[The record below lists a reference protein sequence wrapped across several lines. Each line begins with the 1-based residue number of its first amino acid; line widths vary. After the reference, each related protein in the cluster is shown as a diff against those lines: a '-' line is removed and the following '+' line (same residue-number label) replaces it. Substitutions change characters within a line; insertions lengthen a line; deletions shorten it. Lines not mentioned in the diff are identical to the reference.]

1 MAFLASGRVRG
12 CKRFCRSG
20 PLRRARSYRRR
31 RRRGPTPAATHRGWS
46 PTRSRTSR
54 ARHRPGRRCRAL
66 SNGEQPCPTT
76 TAPGDLHVAL
86 PPLRPTARARA
97 RRRCARQLRQRD
109 LGTRRVGA
117 RSRPGHPARA
127 AGRSRHPIRNRPR
140 PDRAPVRLRSP
151 ICAIRCRRPAHR
163 PVRVPADPRRSR
175 PGLVGAGPATA
186 PPPGGVPAGSAGGS
200 GSRRC
205 LRRGLPVVGRGRP
218 RAARPGPGR
227 PSGRPRGRSGAA
239 RLGRDGQAAGG
250 VRPAGCGPRGRGRPG
265 AGGRPGAR
273 HAPPGRGR
281 PHVRRT
287 RTRARPR
294 GPGGAC
300 RGTGTDRARMGGVRV
315 VLGPADRARRAG
327 GRPPGG
333 RRPRG
338 DHARRGS
345 RRRRSDCPG
354 DRSPGDRG
362 AGDRVAAEDP
372 DADRGRP
379 PAERSRPGFAP
390 VADPDP
396 EPESA
401 W

>member
-1 MAFLASGRVRG
+1 MQTVLPFGPAAA
-12 CKRFCRSG
+12 G
-20 PLRRARSYRRR
+20 PLLTSETPPGPDAR
-31 RRRGPTPAATHRGWS
+31 GIAPGTVPDAI
-46 PTRSRTSR
+46 RTSR
-54 ARHRPGRRCRAL
+54 ARHRPARRCRAP

-97 RRRCARQLRQRD
+97 RRRRARQLRWRD

-127 AGRSRHPIRNRPR
+127 AGRSRHPIRSRPR
-140 PDRAPVRLRSP
+140 PERDPVRLRSP
-151 ICAIRCRRPAHR
+151 LCAIRCRRPAHR

-186 PPPGGVPAGSAGGS
+186 PPPGGAAAGSTGGS

-205 LRRGLPVVGRGRP
+205 LRRGLPVVGRRRS

-227 PSGRPRGRSGAA
+227 PPGRPRRRSGAA

-250 VRPAGCGPRGRGRPG
+250 VRPAGCGPPGRGRPG

-273 HAPPGRGR
+273 HAAPGRGR

-300 RGTGTDRARMGGVRV
+300 RGTGADRARMGGLRV

-327 GRPPGG
+327 GRPAGG

-338 DHARRGS
+338 DPARRGS
-345 RRRRSDCPG
+345 RGRRSDSG

-362 AGDRVAAEDP
+362 PTDRGAAEDP
-372 DADRGRP
+372 DAERARP
-379 PAERSRPGFAP
+379 PTERSRPGFAP
-390 VADPDP
+390 VADPDSA
-396 EPESA
+396 PESA